1 MNSVID
7 RPAPIVVVV
16 REKAPLKMKLRYHV
30 YPDARSTTR
39 RGYCSAWSWR
49 YGLSDR
55 Q

>member
-7 RPAPIVVVV
+7 RPVPIVV
-16 REKAPLKMKLRYHV
+16 REKPPQKMKLRYHV

-39 RGYCSAWSWR
+39 RGYCSAWSLR
-49 YGLSDR
+49 YGHSDR